1 MNIEV
6 RHRQRPLAIPEANRA
21 SDPAHPELAEAACA
35 LALKIV
41 YLPIDRILPSPRNA
55 RTHSKKQIHKI
66 ASSLRKFGFVNPILI
81 GDGGEVIAGHGRL
94 EAARQLGL
102 KQVPTICLSH
112 MSEAERRAYRI
123 ADNRLAELAGWDDEL
138 LKIEFEE
145 LAVLDLDLLDDTGFE
160 TAEIDFLLEGPAT
173 LKKEKADP
181 ADALPEIVEGASV
194 SRIGDLWYLGDHR
207 LVRGNALEAVTYAL
221 LLEGEPVSMVFTDP
235 PYNVRVDGH
244 VGGLGKVKHR
254 EFAMASGEMTRSEFV
269 AFLKTVFERMAA
281 VSVDGAILFTCIDW
295 AHLGEMLEAG
305 YAVFDELKNII
316 CWAKTNGG
324 MGSFYRSQ
332 HELIPVWK
340 KGKAPHVNNIEL
352 GAHGRYRT
360 NVWTYAGANTFR
372 RGRMEDLT
380 SHPTVKP
387 CALVMDAIKDCSKP
401 GDLVLDPFGGSGT
414 TLIAAEKTR
423 RRACLI
429 EIDGTYADLTIRRW
443 EKLTGR
449 AAVHAETGK
458 TFTETVVM
466 RAVASASTSTPASN
480 EEISHGE
487 EE

>member
-6 RHRQRPLAIPEANRA
+6 RRRQRPVVVPEANRA
-21 SDPAHPELAEAACA
+21 PDPAHPDLAEAACA
-35 LALKIV
+35 LALKVV
-41 YLPIDRILPSPRNA
+41 YLPSDQIRPSSRNA
-55 RTHSKKQIHKI
+55 HTHSKKQIHKI
-66 ASSLRKFGFVNPILI
+66 ASSLKRYGFVNPILI
-81 GDGGEVIAGHGRL
+81 GDDGEVIAGHGRI

-112 MSEAERRAYRI
+112 MSEAEKRAYRI
-123 ADNRLAELAGWDDEL
+123 ADNRLAELAGWDDDL

-145 LAVLDLDLLDDTGFE
+145 LAILDLDLLDDTGFE
-160 TAEIDFLLEGPAT
+160 TAEIDFFFEGPAT

-181 ADALPEIVEGASV
+181 ADALPEIAEGVAV
-194 SRIGDLWYLGDHR
+194 SRPGDLWLLGDHR
-207 LVRGNALEAVTYAL
+207 LVCGNALEAATYAL
-221 LLEGEPVSMVFTDP
+221 LLDAERVSMVFTDP

-254 EFAMASGEMTRSEFV
+254 EFAMASGEMSRGEFV
-269 AFLKTVFERMAA
+269 AFLTAVFERMAA
-281 VSVDGAILFTCIDW
+281 VSVDGAIHFTCIDW
-295 AHLGEMLEAG
+295 AHLREMLEAG
-305 YAVFDELKNII
+305 HAVFDELKNIV

-340 KGKAPHVNNIEL
+340 KGKAPHINNIEL

-372 RGRMEDLT
+372 RGRMEDLA

-401 GDLVLDPFGGSGT
+401 GDVVLDPFGGSGT

-423 RRACLI
+423 RHARLI
-429 EIDGTYADLTIRRW
+429 ELDGGYLDLTIRRW

-449 AAVHAETGK
+449 EAVHAVTGK
-458 TFTETVVM
+458 TFAETATE
-466 RAVASASTSTPASN
+466 RAVSAGSTPEA
-480 EEISHGE
+480 EETSDGE
-487 EE
+487 